1 MLKLKK
7 YVIASVVSILITIL
21 VHIAYDIASAMNTF
35 HEIEFYVA
43 FIGGVLTLLIYNTI
57 CNRKRID

>member
-7 YVIASVVSILITIL
+7 YVIASVVSILIAVL
-21 VHIAYDIASAMNTF
+21 VHIFYDVVSAMNTF
-35 HEIEFYVA
+35 HEMEFYVA